1 MRAGIHTFT
10 ESGFRQ
16 CPPEAGQRG
25 HAVGKRSVQLDADG
39 VAQVAGP
46 EIAHRDPVRGQK
58 RAQRELGAIDAGQA
72 MRGDLDAVA
81 DTAGRHGVAGSFHVG
96 GDQCRLRLR
105 TA

>member
-25 HAVGKRSVQLDADG
+25 
-39 VAQVAGP
+39 
-46 EIAHRDPVRGQK
+46 QK
-58 RAQRELGAIDAGQA
+58 CAQRGLGAIDAGQA

-96 GDQCRLRLR
+96 GDQCQLRLR
-105 TA
+105 TSA